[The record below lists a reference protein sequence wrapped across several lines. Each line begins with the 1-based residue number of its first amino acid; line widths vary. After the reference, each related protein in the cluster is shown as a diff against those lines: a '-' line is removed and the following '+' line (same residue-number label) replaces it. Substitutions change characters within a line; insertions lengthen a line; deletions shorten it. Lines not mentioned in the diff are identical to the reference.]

1 MLSILKKITPDK
13 NEKKTVSDI
22 SKYFISKLSL
32 KLKEGKIILGGS
44 VAKDTWIR
52 GDADIDV
59 FAVFNKKYSK
69 DDISKILEKRLK
81 EAKFPIKKIHG
92 SRDYFQIKQGKYNF
106 EVVPILDIKK
116 AKDAENIT
124 DVSPLHVKW
133 VKSKGK
139 KILDEIRLTKAFCKA
154 NKLYGAESYIK
165 GFSGYT
171 LEILTVYYGSFE
183 KLIENSKKWKEG
195 LVIDI
200 EKHYDG
206 LNESKKSPLIVID
219 PVQNNRNTAAALSK
233 EKFERFI
240 EKAKEFSRNP
250 NESFFEM
257 KSIDE
262 EKLKGALVLEVKS
275 LKGKKDIIG
284 SKLLKTLDFIADRLK
299 DEGYEVENYDWEW
312 DKNIKFWYF
321 IKEDELSERY
331 KHFGPPIKE
340 EGHLKVFKRKY
351 KNYKL
356 LRDDGRVYVE
366 LKRKYKDVFSFV
378 RDLLKHKY
386 LKDKVKEIKL
396 LS

>member
-22 SKYFISKLSL
+22 SKHFISKLSL

-59 FAVFNKKYSK
+59 FAIFNKKYSK

-81 EAKFPIKKIHG
+81 EAKFSIKKIHG
-92 SRDYFQIKQGKYNF
+92 SRDYFQIKQGEYNF

-116 AKDAENIT
+116 AKDAKNIT

-183 KLIENSKKWKEG
+183 KLIENSKKWKGG

-257 KSIDE
+257 KSIDD
-262 EKLKGALVLEVKS
+262 EKLKGALVLGVKI

-284 SKLLKTLDFIADRLK
+284 SKLLKALDFIADRLK

-321 IKEDELSERY
+321 IKENELNEKY

>member
-124 DVSPLHVKW
+124 DVSP
-133 VKSKGK
+133 
-139 KILDEIRLTKAFCKA
+139 
-154 NKLYGAESYIK
+154 
-165 GFSGYT
+165 
-171 LEILTVYYGSFE
+171 EILTVYYGSFE